1 MCYRMRMLAG
11 FAAGLLSTGLIWP
24 ADAQAGA
31 PVFSPDARIGWQL
44 ADDDF
49 IAPESGPGPVVSD
62 PAHPYISFYR
72 FPTNPHPTF
81 RVADLS
87 NPILQPWAREELRKA
102 NEKSL
107 SGRYVAIP
115 KERCLPVG
123 VPGFDVLPATPVYF
137 LQTPKEV
144 TLIWAQNYQARHVY
158 MNVPHS
164 QKIVP
169 SWYGESVG
177 HYEGDTLVVDTVGLS
192 TKTYVDNYFT
202 PHTDQLHVVERFH
215 MIDGGKTLEVNV
227 HVEDPGAF
235 TTPWNAIQRYRRM
248 DNGPMQETVCLENN
262 DDHFNQGFDPIP
274 TAEKSDF

>member
-1 MCYRMRMLAG
+1 MRTRFALGFFAGALALG
-11 FAAGLLSTGLIWP
+11 AAAVPLFAADNETASVPQFTGVWVRTGEP
-24 ADAQAGA
+24 MFDAVKGA
-31 PVFSPDARIGWQL
+31 PG
-44 ADDDF
+44 
-49 IAPESGPGPVVSD
+49 GPVE
-62 PAHPYISFYR
+62 R
-72 FPTNPHPTF
+72 FQVDSKDASEIMAGDCT
-81 RVADLS
+81 

-123 VPGFDVLPATPVYF
+123 VPAFDVLPATPVYF

-164 QKIVP
+164 QKVAP
-169 SWYGESVG
+169 TWYGESVG
-177 HYEGDTLVVDTVGLS
+177 HYEGDALVVDTIGLS

-202 PHTDQLHVVERFH
+202 PHTEQLHVVERFR

-262 DDHFNQGFDPIP
+262 DDHFNQGFEPIP
-274 TAEKSDF
+274 TANKPDF